1 MLKGTNFM
9 TRSLPLFLLFTLNT
23 HFVYIANPRIK
34 CVTEPNIIYFLLNI
48 NLHLSFSTWLTH
60 FTLRFLYILVCSGPR
75 CATQFAAAATRWR
88 HQCAVPKSL
97 SANFVSRLAKV
108 QSNKGP
114 WVYNFNWE
122 TSPGVVGRRKTQWTK
137 SRDFCKQYKH
147 IFFSN

>member
-1 MLKGTNFM
+1 MEISQNFVAFSEYINFKKNWWHHLWTAPKVRQSILLCRQRATRLSTAKTNYPPPR
-9 TRSLPLFLLFTLNT
+9 RSQGRRAAP
-23 HFVYIANPRIK
+23 
-34 CVTEPNIIYFLLNI
+34 
-48 NLHLSFSTWLTH
+48 
-60 FTLRFLYILVCSGPR
+60 
-75 CATQFAAAATRWR
+75 QFAAAATRWR
-88 HQCAVPKSL
+88 QCAVPKSL

-147 IFFSN
+147 IFF